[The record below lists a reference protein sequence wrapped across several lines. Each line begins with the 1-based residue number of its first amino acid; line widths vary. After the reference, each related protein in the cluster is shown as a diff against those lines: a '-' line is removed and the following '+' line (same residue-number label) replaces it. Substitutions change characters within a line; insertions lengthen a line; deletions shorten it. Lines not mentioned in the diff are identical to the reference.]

1 MQLENFNDLVLR
13 TVDTE
18 SFPVREIPLIFNMSM
33 RLQVDEVNS
42 ERHYRMQFY
51 EFLEALCRVL
61 DKAYP
66 VSGDKYSVSIFNNNY
81 IFKFLILGSF
91 GV

>member
-42 ERHYRMQFY
+42 ERHYRMQFF

-66 VSGDKYSVSIFNNNY
+66 VSGDKYSVSRLIIIILLN
-81 IFKFLILGSF
+81 FLI
-91 GV
+91 